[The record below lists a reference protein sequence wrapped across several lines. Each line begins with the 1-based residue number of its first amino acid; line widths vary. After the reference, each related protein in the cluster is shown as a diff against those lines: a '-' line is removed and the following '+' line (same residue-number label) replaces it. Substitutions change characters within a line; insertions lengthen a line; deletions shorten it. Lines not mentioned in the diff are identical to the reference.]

1 AGHGISHWLP
11 LSVLIVLSTFVG
23 ALITPPLA
31 GVLPESVGHAGGEA
45 KHSLELASGA
55 IAIAGIL
62 LAGLLFLG
70 QRRFISALAKSA
82 PGRFFGTW
90 WYHAW
95 GFDWLYDKLFVKPY
109 LLLCQLLGRDP
120 IDRTLG
126 VVPFSVRGGHNLLSL
141 TENGRL
147 RWYAASLVGGAAILL
162 GALLLA

>member
-1 AGHGISHWLP
+1 
-11 LSVLIVLSTFVG
+11 
-23 ALITPPLA
+23 
-31 GVLPESVGHAGGEA
+31 PESVGHAGGEA

-126 VVPFSVRGGHNLLSL
+126 VVPFSVPPRS
-141 TENGRL
+141 TRV
-147 RWYAASLVGGAAILL
+147 RSSAASDVYKRQASLVGGAAILL